1 MVGGGRT
8 MLGFSHACS
17 LWTLNLNANIM
28 FFSYV
33 FSCGVVGAWCFLL
46 SELLRWVTLRSI
58 YAFMYSL
65 CELLFMEYV
74 SMLVC
79 SLNRPEY
86 FRARGIRQICS
97 SWISSLNSARLS
109 TCGMACVAGH
119 VIRCPWALKISPWG
133 SGRYL
138 KVIPG
143 ALLPTLTKKG
153 RRHMR

>member
-1 MVGGGRT
+1 MHAVYEPWIWTRISC
-8 MLGFSHACS
+8 FSV
-17 LWTLNLNANIM
+17 T
-28 FFSYV
+28 FFSAGLQEHAV
-33 FSCGVVGAWCFLL
+33 LL
-46 SELLRWVTLRSI
+46 RELLRWVSLRSI

-65 CELLFMEYV
+65 CEFLFMEYV

-79 SLNRPEY
+79 SLNWPEY